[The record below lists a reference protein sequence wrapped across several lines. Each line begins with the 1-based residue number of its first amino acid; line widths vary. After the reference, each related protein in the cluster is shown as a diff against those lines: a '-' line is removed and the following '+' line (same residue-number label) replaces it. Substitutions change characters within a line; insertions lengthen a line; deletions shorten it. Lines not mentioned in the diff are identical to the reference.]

1 MTGCSLCKLKNNNM
15 RPQVELLEM
24 MLRDKGHT
32 DWNLSKPLSYNQI
45 SYIAY
50 INFGIKIE
58 RHALQRHFVKC
69 MECGYLR
76 SPIYYNRHLKIWI
89 VRNTGAIIPKE
100 QVKNY
105 RRARSHGTLN
115 QDPPITIEAS
125 SSEDPKQ
132 TQSVV

>member
-1 MTGCSLCKLKNNNM
+1 MTGCSLCRLKNNNM

-24 MLRDKGHT
+24 MLKDKGHT

-50 INFGIKIE
+50 INFGIDIE

-69 MECGYLR
+69 MGCGYLR

-89 VRNTGAIIPKE
+89 DRTTGSIVPKDQVRNYK
-100 QVKNY
+100 
-105 RRARSHGTLN
+105 RSRSHGTLN
-115 QDPPITIEAS
+115 QDPPLEPDT
-125 SSEDPKQ
+125 KQ
-132 TQSVV
+132 TQ